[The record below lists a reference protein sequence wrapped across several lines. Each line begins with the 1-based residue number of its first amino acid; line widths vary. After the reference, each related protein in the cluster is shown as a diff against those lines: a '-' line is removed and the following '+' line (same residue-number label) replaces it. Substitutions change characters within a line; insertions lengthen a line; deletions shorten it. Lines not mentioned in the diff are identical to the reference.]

1 MNTKYNACVIRKFVI
16 SMVNLMKLLPVHD
29 IPEISDLYWHIS
41 KNKFKIH
48 VEKLS
53 IILTVIR
60 N

>member
-1 MNTKYNACVIRKFVI
+1 MLVLSESFVI

-41 KNKFKIH
+41 KHKFKMH
-48 VEKLS
+48 VKKLS
-53 IILTVIR
+53 KILTIIR